1 MTAVGPDR
9 TVTLDGVVLGAGAL
23 AFVASFLPWYT
34 ASFAVLGIKS
44 SVGANAWNAGFGAW
58 FPMLAVMAAA
68 GAVLAGAADA
78 RWRVS
83 PLRPVVTLGLAAL
96 ALLTLLLSWA
106 GGGIGDFGGV
116 QHSGADFGQFD
127 LGGFVSASGGVGVG
141 LYAGLVAAAV
151 AVVAAVLRA
160 LGARPRRGWTEGR

>member
-1 MTAVGPDR
+1 MTAAGPDR
-9 TVTLDGVVLGAGAL
+9 AVALDGVVLGAGAL

-44 SVGANAWNAGFGAW
+44 SVGANAWDAGFGAW
-58 FPMLAVMAAA
+58 FSMLALMAAA
-68 GAVLAGAADA
+68 GVVLAGAVDP

-96 ALLTLLLSWA
+96 SLLTLLLSWA

-116 QHSGADFGQFD
+116 QPSGADFGEFD
-127 LGGFVSASGGVGVG
+127 FGGFVSASGGVGVG
-141 LYAGLVAAAV
+141 LYAGLVAAVV
-151 AVVAAVLRA
+151 AVVAAVLRS
-160 LGARPRRGWTEGR
+160 LGARARRGWTTGR

>member
-78 RWRVS
+78 RWRES

-127 LGGFVSASGGVGVG
+127 LGGFVSASSGVGVG

-151 AVVAAVLRA
+151 AVVAAVLRT
-160 LGARPRRGWTEGR
+160 LGARSRRGWTEGR